1 MEKCCHGSPVP
12 LCGACRTPE
21 QDRKLFGLRAN
32 VDRSKSWREAEVQFT
47 ARERLMIRKLEM
59 IATGRTADS
68 DPAIDLEIARDL
80 AAEALDE
87 IGWPSVRH
95 MQRQ

>member
-1 MEKCCHGSPVP
+1 MPCTCTIEDGKEERMDDIP
-12 LCGACRTPE
+12 
-21 QDRKLFGLRAN
+21 RAH
-32 VDRSKSWREAEVQFT
+32 VDRTKSRAEAEMQFT

-59 IATGRTADS
+59 IATGTVDHGAC
-68 DPAIDLEIARDL
+68 PATDLEIVRDL

-95 MQRQ
+95 MNKQ